1 MMGDDNVKTKIH
13 ADGLRYESKTT
24 GTAFPGAFGAT
35 ISCVHCGR
43 HMPRSRLESVVL
55 AGTRQFRC
63 RGGCEAAPNR

>member
-1 MMGDDNVKTKIH
+1 MTRDENVKTKIN

-43 HMPRSRLESVVL
+43 HMPRSRLESVIL
-55 AGTRQFRC
+55 AGSRHFRC
-63 RGGCEAAPNR
+63 RGGCEAAPVR